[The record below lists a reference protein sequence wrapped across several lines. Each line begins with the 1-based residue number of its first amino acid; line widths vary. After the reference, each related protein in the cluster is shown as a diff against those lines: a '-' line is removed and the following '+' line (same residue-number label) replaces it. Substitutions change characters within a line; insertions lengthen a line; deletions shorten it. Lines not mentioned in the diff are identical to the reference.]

1 MHNTMAYNI
10 QYKDKDGNPLYP
22 VTLLSLV
29 TDASGESAEQKLI
42 KVDSALTKATR
53 MIDTLNG
60 GKAVA
65 GSIDNKLYL
74 AIKTGQLE

>member
-1 MHNTMAYNI
+1 MAGYKI
-10 QYKDKDGNPLYP
+10 QYKDKNGNPLYP
-22 VTLLSLV
+22 ATLLSLV

-42 KVDSALTKATR
+42 KVESEVAKATR